1 MEEMGICDLVIDK
14 TFPFL
19 CHQTVMFLSL
29 PQRLYPHEKNSFQK
43 VKLSLGGVEIGGCRN
58 HGPTVPF
65 NRPGLLNGIRFFPDS
80 EFPD

>member
-1 MEEMGICDLVIDK
+1 MKELSSDGE
-14 TFPFL
+14 TFTWW
-19 CHQTVMFLSL
+19 CGD
-29 PQRLYPHEKNSFQK
+29 R
-43 VKLSLGGVEIGGCRN
+43 GCRN